1 MKLFRKELKRI
12 STILLTDAQ
21 LRKTLATIRSLG
33 NKGIDIIASED
44 TRWTTSSF
52 SKYCCRGLVYPK
64 PGKEPEAFYT
74 WLVKTIQENSVEV
87 LFPMDDNVM
96 DVVIAH
102 KEELQ
107 KICRMLLPDAND
119 YKIASDKGL
128 AVVAAQRSGLDCPE
142 TWVPEDEDELLNL
155 EAYVAEITF
164 PLVIKPRKSN
174 GSRGIVVVNKR
185 EEFVERY
192 LQVHQ
197 RFQFPLIQEYISP
210 GPRFDVCLLFNNRSQ
225 LRASFVQE
233 ELRHFPLDR
242 GPSTV
247 QKSVWRPDL
256 VELAAGLLKDLNWQ
270 GIAEVEFMYDEKDGK
285 LKFMEINPR
294 FWNSLYLSILS
305 GVDFPWLL
313 YQLIMEGDVSEVNNY
328 RTDVKC
334 RWSLPGDI
342 LHFLVNKNR
351 FSMDPPLWA
360 GKRSGVYD
368 DVLSL
373 SDPGPTVGFILACLH
388 FLPNREMWKQMFDR

>member
-1 MKLFRKELKRI
+1 M
-12 STILLTDAQ
+12 TVLLTDAQ
-21 LRKTLATIRSLG
+21 LRKTLAAIRSLG

-52 SKYCCRGLVYPK
+52 SKFCRRGMVYPK
-64 PGKEPEAFYT
+64 PSKEPDAFYE
-74 WLVKTIQENSVEV
+74 WLRKTINENSVEV

-107 KICRMLLPDAND
+107 KLCRMLLPDAESYN
-119 YKIASDKGL
+119 IASDKGL
-128 AVVAAQRSGLDCPE
+128 AVVAAQKSGLDCPE
-142 TWVPEDEDELLNL
+142 TWMPKNEDDLLKL
-155 EAYVAEITF
+155 ESMVADLAF

-185 EEFVERY
+185 EDFVEHY

-197 RFQFPLIQEYISP
+197 RFSFPLIQEYIRP
-210 GPRFDVCLLFNNRSQ
+210 GPRFDVCLLFNSKSE
-225 LRASFVQE
+225 LRASFVQK

-242 GPSTV
+242 GPSTM
-247 QKSVWRPDL
+247 QESVWLPDL
-256 VELAAGLLKDLNWQ
+256 IELAVGLLKDLNWQ
-270 GIAEVEFMYDEKDGK
+270 GIAEVEFMLDEKDGK
-285 LKFMEINPR
+285 FKFMEINPR
-294 FWNSLYLSILS
+294 FWNSLYLSMLA

-313 YQLIMEGDVSEVNNY
+313 YRLIIEGDVPEVSDY

-351 FSMDPPLWA
+351 FRMDPPLWA
-360 GKRSGVYD
+360 GKKSGVYD

-373 SDPGPTVGFILACLH
+373 SDPGPTVGFIMACLH
-388 FLPNREMWKQMFDR
+388 FLPDREMWKQMFDR

>member
-1 MKLFRKELKRI
+1 MTVLI
-12 STILLTDAQ
+12 TDAQ
-21 LRKTLATIRSLG
+21 LRKTLAAIRSLG

-52 SKYCCRGLVYPK
+52 SKFCGRGLVYPR
-64 PGKEPEAFYT
+64 PGKQPEAFFE
-74 WLVKTIQENSVEV
+74 WLVKTIQEDLVEV

-107 KICRMLLPDAND
+107 KLCRMLIPDEESYN
-119 YKIASDKGL
+119 IASDKGL
-128 AVVAAQRSGLDCPE
+128 AVMAAQKAGLNCPE
-142 TWVPEDEDELLNL
+142 TCMPNKEYDLLNL
-155 EAYVAEITF
+155 EVYIAELAF
-164 PLVIKPRKSN
+164 PLVVKPRKSN

-185 EEFVERY
+185 EDFVKEY
-192 LQVHQ
+192 LKVHQ
-197 RFQFPLIQEYISP
+197 SFPFPLIQEYICP
-210 GPRFDVCLLFNNRSQ
+210 GPRFDVCLLFNNESQ
-225 LRASFVQE
+225 LKASFVQE

-285 LKFMEINPR
+285 FKFMEINPR
-294 FWNSLYLSILS
+294 FWNSLHLSILS
-305 GVDFPWLL
+305 GVNFPWLL
-313 YQLIMEGDVSEVNNY
+313 YQLIMDGDVPEVSKY
-328 RTDVKC
+328 EIGVKC

-342 LHFLVNKNR
+342 LHFIVNKNR
-351 FSMDPPLWA
+351 FKMDPPLWA
-360 GKRSGVYD
+360 GKRSGVHD

-373 SDPGPTVGFILACLH
+373 SDPGPTIGFLLACLH
-388 FLPNREMWKQMFDR
+388 FLPDKDMWKQMFAR

>member
-1 MKLFRKELKRI
+1 MAV
-12 STILLTDAQ
+12 LLTDAQ
-21 LRKTLATIRSLG
+21 LRKTLAAIRSLG

-52 SKYCCRGLVYPK
+52 SKFCRRGLVYPK
-64 PGKEPEAFYT
+64 PGKEPEAFYE
-74 WLVKTIQENSVEV
+74 WLVKIIQENSINV

-107 KICRMLLPDAND
+107 KLCRMLLPDAEN
-119 YKIASDKGL
+119 YNIASDKGL
-128 AVVAAQRSGLDCPE
+128 AVAAAKKSGLNCPE
-142 TWVPEDEDELLNL
+142 TWMPKTQDDLLNL
-155 EAYVAEITF
+155 DSFVAELAF

-185 EEFVERY
+185 EDFAEQY

-197 RFQFPLIQEYISP
+197 RFTFPLIQEYISP
-210 GPRFDVCLLFNNRSQ
+210 GPRFDVCLLFNSQ
-225 LRASFVQE
+225 SELRASFVQK

-247 QKSVWRPDL
+247 QESVWRPDL

-270 GIAEVEFMYDEKDGK
+270 GIAEVEFMLDEKDEK

-294 FWNSLYLSILS
+294 FWNSLYLSMLA

-313 YQLIMEGDVSEVNNY
+313 YRLIMDGDVPEVSNY
-328 RTDVKC
+328 RIGVKC

-342 LHFLVNKNR
+342 LHFLFNKNR
-351 FSMDPPLWA
+351 FRMDPPLWA

-373 SDPGPTVGFILACLH
+373 SDPGPTLGFLLACLH
-388 FLPNREMWKQMFDR
+388 FLPDREMWKQMFDR